1 MALHIEDPEV
11 ERLAR
16 ELGERRGV
24 SVEDALR
31 EALTAERART
41 RERYDEIMGF
51 LRSSSIVPGGPPIG
65 KEEEAAILGYDEDGL
80 CPS

>member
-31 EALTAERART
+31 EALTSAVQTRTQIVDAWFEARM
-41 RERYDEIMGF
+41 RPI
-51 LRSSSIVPGGPPIG
+51 IPPFELG
-65 KEEEAAILGYDEDGL
+65 RTLSKAEEEALLGMED
-80 CPS
+80 

>member
-31 EALTAERART
+31 EALTSANVTRT
-41 RERYDEIMGF
+41 QIVDAWYDEIG
-51 LRSSSIVPGGPPIG
+51 
-65 KEEEAAILGYDEDGL
+65 
-80 CPS
+80 